1 MNKEQIINELCKLDV
16 ISKDKVIEYVNFC
29 IKKNKSKH
37 IKSVTEL
44 HHILPKAKTLPFT
57 AYSNLLKNKWNGVY
71 LSYEDHYIA
80 HSILCDAINNQP
92 ITYAWW
98 MMNSL
103 NSLNPNGQIIIGKD
117 KYTELRLRHL
127 EILSN
132 EQTKRNKNT
141 NIIEN
146 RHRTML
152 KKDKDGLNGYQ
163 RQGKKISESLRKNK
177 SQVGQRNSMAGKII
191 IKERLNPTNTLG
203 VNKNPD
209 ISKYVPHQIK
219 YIQMFDNK
227 GKLYCEGWK
236 DECQDF
242 CENIGLDSKLINYT
256 KQNIFTYTGAQNVYV
271 RKLMNKLGLSRYI
284 NTTIKVLSDADVA
297 KKFNKK

>member
-1 MNKEQIINELCKLDV
+1 
-16 ISKDKVIEYVNFC
+16 
-29 IKKNKSKH
+29 
-37 IKSVTEL
+37 
-44 HHILPKAKTLPFT
+44 
-57 AYSNLLKNKWNGVY
+57 
-71 LSYEDHYIA
+71 
-80 HSILCDAINNQP
+80 
-92 ITYAWW
+92 

-209 ISKYVPHQIK
+209 ISKYVPHQMK